1 MYEIALFLQEI
12 EKEFTHLYL
21 ENAKLKEQIQHME
34 KGLGNASERDKGEED
49 TDGFDIN
56 VIKSF
61 TKKNFP
67 KTRHKLKVCN
77 LLHISFLC
85 FIFLK

>member
-1 MYEIALFLQEI
+1 MAKPQEI

-21 ENAKLKEQIQHME
+21 ENARLKEQIQNME
-34 KGLGNASERDKGEED
+34 KGLGGSNTERDKGEED

-67 KTRHKLKVCN
+67 KTRHKLKVYFYFMFCSY
-77 LLHISFLC
+77 HFQ
-85 FIFLK
+85 